1 MQNLQKFLA
10 LEEKEIQT
18 KEDEERQP
26 QSTHSLGLA
35 IIKKPKTKAA
45 GGNCVGTKE
54 LCQKKPTLSW
64 PNKIVRIGGI
74 ELF

>member
-18 KEDEERQP
+18 KEDEDRQP
-26 QSTHSLGLA
+26 QSTLSLGLA
-35 IIKKPKTKAA
+35 IIKTPKRKSSWRQWRRYEGNLPKT
-45 GGNCVGTKE
+45 
-54 LCQKKPTLSW
+54 PTLLW
-64 PNKIVRIGGI
+64 PSEIVRIGGI